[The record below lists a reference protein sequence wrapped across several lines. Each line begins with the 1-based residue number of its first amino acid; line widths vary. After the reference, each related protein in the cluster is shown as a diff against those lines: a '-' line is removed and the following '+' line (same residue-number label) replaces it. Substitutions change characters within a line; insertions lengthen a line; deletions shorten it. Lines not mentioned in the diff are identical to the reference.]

1 MTTHLRD
8 DDAMTETRNRFRLR
22 RPSPVAEFELRVED
36 WRVFYRV
43 VGDEVQV
50 VMIGRKPR
58 NVLIVDGKRFI
69 L

>member
-1 MTTHLRD
+1 LAGRIGPTGSGPIR
-8 DDAMTETRNRFRLR
+8 
-22 RPSPVAEFELRVED
+22 
-36 WRVFYRV
+36 RVFYRV

-50 VMIGRKPR
+50 VMIGRKQR